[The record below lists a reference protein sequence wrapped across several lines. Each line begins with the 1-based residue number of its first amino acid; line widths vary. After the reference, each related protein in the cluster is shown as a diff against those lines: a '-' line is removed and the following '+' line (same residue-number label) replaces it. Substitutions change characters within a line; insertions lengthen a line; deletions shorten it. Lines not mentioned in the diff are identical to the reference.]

1 MESLRTKFYETLTT
15 IQTNVVRDFILKEI
29 GIIALSA

>member
-1 MESLRTKFYETLTT
+1 MESLRTKFYEKLTT